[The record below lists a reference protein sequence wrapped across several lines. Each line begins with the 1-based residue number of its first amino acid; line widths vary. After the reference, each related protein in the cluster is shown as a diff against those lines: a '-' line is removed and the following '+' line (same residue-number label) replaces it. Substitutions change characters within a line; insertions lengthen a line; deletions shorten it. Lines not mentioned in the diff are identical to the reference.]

1 MVLWYGF
8 LAIETTQANRSEQQQ
23 HREKCLT
30 YDNLFMINDNNK
42 LRGKINRSDFN
53 LTMSSSPSKNS
64 WIYTKDL
71 KKRFEER
78 YLTLDDLKSI
88 PNCRYIIVP
97 IYCERRPTQSK
108 LSSSIGEQ
116 NSWIYTKS
124 FREHL
129 VNKQQLFN
137 NRHSLLTLFESS
149 TTKSNNNR
157 YCTNHG
163 YTHDIDDCSNRT
175 KGKMSL
181 FRTSEPNLCLS
192 EKNKKVQSKT
202 CVELVE
208 EENEDETNDSAVN
221 TVFSP
226 LIKTSLLTSMP
237 QQQYSSPTSKR
248 STKMTRLRKLFF
260 KSKSYQD
267 NQINT

>member
-97 IYCERRPTQSK
+97 IY
-108 LSSSIGEQ
+108 L
-116 NSWIYTKS
+116 
-124 FREHL
+124 
-129 VNKQQLFN
+129 NKQQLFN